1 MVEEY
6 VEIWNS
12 DGQPTGNSSLKDEAH
27 QNGWFHPTVH
37 VWFYTS
43 TPALL
48 LQKRSLSKQ
57 TFPGFWDVSVAG
69 HVSYGESI
77 LEAALREVK
86 EEIGLD
92 IQPENLQLLDIR
104 KNTNRFKNG
113 IIDCE
118 FQHVFLVKL
127 ETTISQLHIQESEVD
142 AVQLFSFEELQNCM
156 TQKAPLYNI
165 VPADMSYYQFVMD
178 AVLKLL

>member
-1 MVEEY
+1 MDEY
-6 VEIWNS
+6 LDIWNS
-12 DGQPTGNSSLKDEAH
+12 EGQPTGHTCLKDEAH

-37 VWFYTS
+37 LWFYTA

-48 LQKRSLSKQ
+48 LQKRSLTKE

-69 HVSYGESI
+69 HVSAGESI
-77 LEAALREVK
+77 IEGALREVE
-86 EEIGLD
+86 EEIGLN
-92 IQPENLQLLDIR
+92 IQEADLTLLDIR
-104 KNTNRFKNG
+104 KNTNRFDNG

-127 ETTISQLHIQESEVD
+127 EVPVSQLRIQESEVD
-142 AVQLFSFEELQNCM
+142 AVRLFSFEELQICKRKLHP
-156 TQKAPLYNI
+156 TYSI

-178 AVLKLL
+178 AILNL

>member
-1 MVEEY
+1 MDEY
-6 VEIWNS
+6 LDIWNS
-12 DGQPTGNSSLKDEAH
+12 DGQPTGQSCLKDEAH

-37 VWFYTS
+37 IWFYNA

-48 LQKRSLSKQ
+48 LQKRSLTKD

-69 HVSYGESI
+69 HVSAGESI
-77 LEAALREVK
+77 LDGAIREVK

-92 IQPENLQLLDIR
+92 IIASDLKPLDIR

-127 ETTISQLHIQESEVD
+127 EIPVSQLHIQETEVD
-142 AVQLFSFEELQNCM
+142 AVRLFSFEELQDCM
-156 TQKAPLYNI
+156 IGNHSTYNI

-178 AVLKLL
+178 AVLNIL

>member
-1 MVEEY
+1 VDEY
-6 VEIWNS
+6 LDIWNS
-12 DGQPTGNSSLKDEAH
+12 DGQPTGQSCLKDEAH

-37 VWFYTS
+37 IWFYTA

-48 LQKRSLSKQ
+48 LQKRSLTKD

-69 HVSYGESI
+69 HVSAGESI
-77 LEAALREVK
+77 LEGAIREVK

-92 IQPENLQLLDIR
+92 IKASDLKPLDIR
-104 KNTNRFKNG
+104 KNTNRFNNG

-127 ETTISQLHIQESEVD
+127 DTELSQLRIQESEVD
-142 AVQLFSFEELQNCM
+142 AIRLFSFEELQSCRR
-156 TQKAPLYNI
+156 QKHPIYSI
-165 VPADMSYYQFVMD
+165 VPADMRYYQFVMD
-178 AVLKLL
+178 AVLSL